1 MHLYNYFNNRALIYL
16 RPNRISSIA
25 AKFQLFEILTSRNQ
39 DSNVDR
45 EIVKL
50 INTPIFRSTKQ
61 SENFSNDDE

>member
-1 MHLYNYFNNRALIYL
+1 MHLYNYFNNRALIHL

-39 DSNVDR
+39 GSNVK
-45 EIVKL
+45 IVKL